1 EIDSPGGYLL
11 ASTNL
16 ADTIA
21 DLDPKKILTVAY
33 IPKMALS
40 GAAIIALG
48 CDRIYM
54 GPDAQTG
61 DAGPIEMGEG
71 GQFQHAPEKIV
82 SVLATT
88 LGSLARKKNRPVAL
102 AMAMADKKLEVF
114 QVTHPETGAVWY
126 MSQQEIDNDKIEWQK
141 GPIVLETSGDLFFT
155 VTGDRAHELKL
166 AERPVQDWDELKA
179 ELRIPPDMTLV
190 PMEMTWVDIL
200 VDLLKSPLVTGL
212 LFVLGGFLIFLEL
225 HFMTGLLGIL
235 SALCFSLFFW
245 SRFLGGT
252 AGWLEVILFLLGI
265 GCIVIEIFVIPGFGV
280 FGVSGGLL
288 LLSALI
294 LAGHTFQDFNT
305 LPNSDSDL
313 TVVSLMMRTLTL
325 SIVSV
330 LVLAL
335 VMNRYLPHMPVFNKM
350 ILTPPGL
357 RDQTDEA
364 APKLRPEFST
374 ADSTEARNLSLL
386 GEQGVTLSVLRPAGK
401 AQVGDHFLDV
411 VSDGPFIEKQRTI
424 TVVEVNGN
432 RIVVREA

>member
-1 EIDSPGGYLL
+1 
-11 ASTNL
+11 
-16 ADTIA
+16 
-21 DLDPKKILTVAY
+21 
-33 IPKMALS
+33 M
-40 GAAIIALG
+40 
-48 CDRIYM
+48 
-54 GPDAQTG
+54 
-61 DAGPIEMGEG
+61 
-71 GQFQHAPEKIV
+71 
-82 SVLATT
+82 
-88 LGSLARKKNRPVAL
+88 
-102 AMAMADKKLEVF
+102 
-114 QVTHPETGAVWY
+114 
-126 MSQQEIDNDKIEWQK
+126 
-141 GPIVLETSGDLFFT
+141 
-155 VTGDRAHELKL
+155 
-166 AERPVQDWDELKA
+166 
-179 ELRIPPDMTLV
+179 
-190 PMEMTWVDIL
+190 
-200 VDLLKSPLVTGL
+200 
-212 LFVLGGFLIFLEL
+212 
-225 HFMTGLLGIL
+225 
-235 SALCFSLFFW
+235 
-245 SRFLGGT
+245 
-252 AGWLEVILFLLGI
+252 
-265 GCIVIEIFVIPGFGV
+265 IPGFGV